1 MTTPSPT
8 GPAQGASFTIKAQY
22 VRDLSLENP
31 HAPDSL
37 RMPGERPRIDIG
49 VDLAARRVDDDHYE
63 TIIKLTAKASAD
75 KKTLFLVELS
85 YGALVQAQGFNESEI
100 EPLLFVDVPFVVFPF
115 ARRVLADATRDA
127 GFPPIMLEPMDFR
140 TLYTQRQSSVQ
151 GSLAGQTASA

>member
-1 MTTPSPT
+1 MSAPETHAPQ
-8 GPAQGASFTIKAQY
+8 GPVFTIKAQY

-37 RMPGERPRIDIG
+37 RMPADRPRIDIG
-49 VDLAARRVDDDHYE
+49 VDLAARKISDDHYE
-63 TIIKLTAKASAD
+63 CIIKLNAKASAE
-75 KKTLFLVELS
+75 KKTLFLVELA
-85 YGALVQAQGFNESEI
+85 YGALVQASGFTEAQL

-140 TLYTQRQSSVQ
+140 TLYEQRQNQ
-151 GSLAGQTASA
+151 IGTAPAA

>member
-1 MTTPSPT
+1 MTEANTNPQAAPNQGPSF
-8 GPAQGASFTIKAQY
+8 AIKAQY

-37 RMPGERPRIDIG
+37 RMPDERPRIDIG
-49 VDLAARRVDDDHYE
+49 VDLAARTLADDHYE
-63 TIIKLTAKASAD
+63 CIIKLSAKASVD
-75 KKTLFLVELS
+75 KKTLFMVELA
-85 YGALVQAQGFNESEI
+85 YGTLVHATGFTDAQI

-140 TLYTQRQSSVQ
+140 ALYQQRQMQ
-151 GSLAGQTASA
+151 ATNIPA